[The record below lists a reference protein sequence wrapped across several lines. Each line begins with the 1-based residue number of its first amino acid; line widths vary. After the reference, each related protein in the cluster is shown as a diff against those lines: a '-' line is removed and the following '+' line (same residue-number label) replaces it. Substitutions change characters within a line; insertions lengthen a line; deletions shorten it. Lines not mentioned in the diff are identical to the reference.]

1 MKTKITLMTTAI
13 VLLSSC
19 AGTSFTVPYK
29 GIDYTLSMKT
39 SGKEVVNVNPNDV
52 VVQPTPAASSSF
64 TEVIL
69 KTLTGVF
76 K

>member
-19 AGTSFTVPYK
+19 AGTSVTVPYK
-29 GIDYTLSMKT
+29 GVDYTLSMKT
-39 SGKEVVNVNPNDV
+39 SAKNVVDTNPNDV
-52 VVQPTPAASSSF
+52 VVETPAASSSF
-64 TEVIL
+64 TDVIL

>member
-1 MKTKITLMTTAI
+1 MTIAI
-13 VLLSSC
+13 VLLSNC

-39 SGKEVVNVNPNDV
+39 SGKEVVSVDPNDV
-52 VVQPTPAASSSF
+52 LVQPTPDASSSF
-64 TEVIL
+64 TDVIL